1 MPKPSLCTPKPK
13 TVQEEPLKV
22 GFGYEM
28 ATDPVTSQGSS
39 LGDLHSANKF
49 QRREENLGAENG
61 RNMCKTCWTPI
72 MMIANLNGPSEP
84 RSAAAPV
91 CRDRGSVL
99 ETVLNSKLC
108 VSSTTPNQ

>member
-1 MPKPSLCTPKPK
+1 MAPNRSNRAQAIIVHPKPK

-61 RNMCKTCWTPI
+61 RNMCKTFWTH
-72 MMIANLNGPSEP
+72 S
-84 RSAAAPV
+84 
-91 CRDRGSVL
+91 C
-99 ETVLNSKLC
+99 
-108 VSSTTPNQ
+108 